1 MPRRAFLFFA
11 LSLLI
16 FIRADL
22 VSAES
27 IYSFDV
33 EINVSQDSSFL
44 VKEKI
49 LYNFGNLQKHGIIRS
64 IPLTDVGSVKVV
76 GVVDGSSNV
85 SRYETSKK
93 GGYLKIKIG
102 DPDKTITGSRLYT
115 ISYEVKDG
123 LRFFKD
129 HDELYWN
136 VTGNEWPV
144 PISAAQ
150 IAIRLPGSVSDDDL
164 EFDCYTGSL
173 GSKEKSCVWQRDNNG
188 KIVFRSFRQLNL
200 SEGLTVVLGW
210 PKDIVKRPLLP
221 FWIKQNWPMGLP
233 ILIFIFLFFYWWQR
247 GRDFPVKK
255 PIMALYEPPQGLKP
269 AYVGAILRQK
279 VGPLEVCA
287 TIIDLAVRGYLKIRE
302 IEKTGIAGLFGK
314 NDYEIIRVKD
324 LQQASDLSEYEYDL
338 LKTIRLLEDSDGSAV
353 KLAQLKLNIAHFNK
367 PILAGLTRDGYF
379 VSNPEKIKR
388 NFAMMGAIF
397 FGIAWLLAAPLNIY
411 FTKYA
416 LLIGML
422 FFSGAISFLFSLIM
436 PKRSKKGAEAY
447 WQILGFKEYINKAE
461 KYRLQFA
468 EKENLF
474 EKYLPYAIVFGSVNK
489 WAAAFEGIYKN
500 PPSWYEGRY
509 PGSFSTLVFASS
521 FNHAVSSMNQVFSG
535 RGGGRSS
542 GFGGG
547 GFSGGG
553 GGGGGGGS
561 W

>member
-1 MPRRAFLFFA
+1 M
-11 LSLLI
+11 
-16 FIRADL
+16 
-22 VSAES
+22 
-27 IYSFDV
+27 
-33 EINVSQDSSFL
+33 
-44 VKEKI
+44 
-49 LYNFGNLQKHGIIRS
+49 
-64 IPLTDVGSVKVV
+64 
-76 GVVDGSSNV
+76 
-85 SRYETSKK
+85 
-93 GGYLKIKIG
+93 
-102 DPDKTITGSRLYT
+102 
-115 ISYEVKDG
+115 
-123 LRFFKD
+123 
-129 HDELYWN
+129 
-136 VTGNEWPV
+136 
-144 PISAAQ
+144 
-150 IAIRLPGSVSDDDL
+150 
-164 EFDCYTGSL
+164 
-173 GSKEKSCVWQRDNNG
+173 
-188 KIVFRSFRQLNL
+188 VF
-200 SEGLTVVLGW
+200 
-210 PKDIVKRPLLP
+210 
-221 FWIKQNWPMGLP
+221 
-233 ILIFIFLFFYWWQR
+233 
-247 GRDFPVKK
+247 
-255 PIMALYEPPQGLKP
+255 YEPPANLKP
-269 AYVGAILRQK
+269 AQVGAIMKQK
-279 VGPLEVCA
+279 VGPLEISS
-287 TIIDLAVRGYLKIRE
+287 TIVDLAVQGYLKIRE
-302 IEKTGIAGLFGK
+302 IEKTGISGVFGK

>member
-314 NDYEIIRVKD
+314 NDYEIIRIKD
-324 LQQASDLSEYEYDL
+324 FQETSDLSEYEYDL
-338 LKTIRLLEDSDGSAV
+338 LRTYFLESSNESGIKLSQV
-353 KLAQLKLNIAHFNK
+353 KLDIRPFSKLV
-367 PILAGLTRDGYF
+367 LAGATGEGYF
-379 VSNPEKIKR
+379 VSNPETTRKFFMSVGVVII
-388 NFAMMGAIF
+388 ALAWF
-397 FGIAWLLAAPLNIY
+397 FGGNSVYGFLANPLFLMACLL
-411 FTKYA
+411 
-416 LLIGML
+416 
-422 FFSGAISFLFSLIM
+422 SGLVFIIFSLVM
-436 PKRSKKGAEAY
+436 PKRSKKGAEVY
-447 WQILGFKEYINKAE
+447 WQILGFKEYIDKAE

-535 RGGGRSS
+535 RGGGGSS